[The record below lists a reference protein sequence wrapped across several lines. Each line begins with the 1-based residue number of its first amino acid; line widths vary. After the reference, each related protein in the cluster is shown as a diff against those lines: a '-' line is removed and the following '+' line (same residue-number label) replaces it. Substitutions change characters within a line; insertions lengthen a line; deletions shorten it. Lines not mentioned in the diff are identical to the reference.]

1 MVDILISKG
10 DNINEKNE
18 ENKEKDIKLE
28 WCGGFNE
35 VDQFLINQ
43 GQQIK

>member
-1 MVDILISKG
+1 MEDEREGNEEMVDILISKG

-28 WCGGFNE
+28 
-35 VDQFLINQ
+35 
-43 GQQIK
+43 